1 MQPYQCVFGRFA
13 ATISLS
19 GVGVVDIHFVE
30 DAVTR
35 RAGGGEGRGKPAAV
49 DGQSE
54 ALAEIHIGKHLRA
67 PLGKGFGIGVEGQL
81 GGVGLC
87 DILNLAEP
95 TASYSTVDPSFDT
108 SGIAASLTTLGFPIG
123 DAVKNQTKVEFS
135 ITQFLSLLSFTGA
148 GEHSFEMTITDN
160 DGNVTVKTLMIT
172 TL

>member
-1 MQPYQCVFGRFA
+1 MSVVVWKGYNIDQRYDVVEGM
-13 ATISLS
+13 T
-19 GVGVVDIHFVE
+19 VDIV
-30 DAVTR
+30 VTAP
-35 RAGGGEGRGKPAAV
+35 AGIKDFTVKIISSVLTP
-49 DGQSE
+49 D
-54 ALAEIHIGKHLRA
+54 
-67 PLGKGFGIGVEGQL
+67 QL

-108 SGIAASLTTLGFPIG
+108 SGIAASLTNLGFPIG

-148 GEHSFEMTITDN
+148 GDHSFEMTITDN